1 MFMLKQI
8 GWTGLILLSTVLLLE
23 GDAQALADRMAQ
35 QLTNEVFMPQ
45 MLEIMGQLV
54 EQHSQYTKGKTIPV
68 NES

>member
-54 EQHSQYTKGKTIPV
+54 EQQVDQTPNTPKGKLFP
-68 NES
+68 